1 MNSFS
6 MFDIFLVVLSIS
18 AVFLTYYLVAFVRE
32 YLKTMKRADKVFGMI
47 EESFDSFEK
56 LIVDATTKLES
67 LNSLFHVL
75 ESFGKNLDYIS
86 TKTSELNEIIA
97 NRSEQLTK
105 IISIK
110 DKFMK
115 KSDEEERK

>member
-1 MNSFS
+1 MVNSFN
-6 MFDIFLVVLSIS
+6 MFDIFLVVLTIS
-18 AVFLTYYLVAFVRE
+18 AVFLTYYLVSFVRE

-67 LNSLFHVL
+67 LNSLFNVL

-86 TKTSELNEIIA
+86 TKTAELNEIIA
-97 NRSEQLTK
+97 NRSEQVTK
-105 IISIK
+105 IISLK
-110 DKFMK
+110 EKFTK
-115 KSDEEERK
+115 KNEEEKK